1 MSEIATSTTVTESAP
16 TSTAEAASQVIDSFE
31 SGNDDGIEVSGE
43 TPAAEPTTETPAADT
58 PEPAKE
64 LSAEERDAE
73 ALLSEFGYKDARK
86 PDGREHWM
94 PRSKALKMI
103 ANGLRKGRD
112 KWGTEKAPLESRVGE
127 LQGYLDNLA
136 KGVSGD
142 PRAFLSEL
150 AEIDPRYRSF
160 LEQQAAEARQET
172 PKAEDDPEPQPD
184 YDLGNGSRTYSV
196 EGIRKLREWERR
208 QLQREIDNKLKPY
221 AEREQ
226 REKARQAQETQLATL
241 REKTTKAMSEA
252 QTWPLFGQLPA
263 DGSLTPFQQEVLGAL
278 QADKALD
285 LRGAYMK
292 VALPRLMEDD
302 TKKRERLLK
311 EINAAPKST
320 AVTKGGAEIQR
331 QTGPTTTA
339 DIAARAL
346 ERLERG
352 R

>member
-1 MSEIATSTTVTESAP
+1 MSEIAASTTVTESAP

-31 SGNDDGIEVSGE
+31 SGGDDGIEVSGE
-43 TPAAEPTTETPAADT
+43 TPTVTETTTETPAADT
-58 PEPAKE
+58 TEPAKE
-64 LSAEERDAE
+64 LSAEEREAE
-73 ALLSEFGYKDARK
+73 ALLAEFGYKDARK

-112 KWGTEKAPLESRVGE
+112 RWTGEKTQIETRATE
-127 LQGYLDNLA
+127 LQGYIDNLA

-142 PRAFLSEL
+142 PVAFLSEL
-150 AEIDPRYRSF
+150 AGIDARYKRF
-160 LEQQAAEARQET
+160 IEQQARAAQET
-172 PKAEDDPEPQPD
+172 PKAEDDPEPEPD
-184 YDLGNGSRTYSV
+184 YPLPDGSRTYSLD
-196 EGIRKLREWERR
+196 GIKKREAWLRR
-208 QLQREIDNKLKPY
+208 QVQREIDAKLKPF

-226 REKARQAQETQLATL
+226 QEKARQAQETQMATL
-241 REKTTKAMSEA
+241 REKTTKQMTEA

-278 QADKALD
+278 QADKTLD

-292 VALPRLMEDD
+292 VAMPRLMEDD
-302 TKKRERLLK
+302 AKKRERLLK

-320 AVTKGGAEIQR
+320 AITKGGAEIQR

-339 DIAARAL
+339 DIAARAY